1 MNEMTQTN
9 ATQENK
15 LIRNTLFCFFVSG
28 AASMLMGNLMPFLRE
43 LYGISYARA
52 GFLLSLPS
60 WGNLASVFLTG
71 YLPTYIGRRR
81 TVLTTAIWMAIAFTI
96 VTFGIGGAAVLPFA
110 CVMIGVSRGG
120 NSNFSN
126 TMMSTLTGSRA
137 AVGYNLLHGA
147 FAVGAVLSPLALVAC
162 TANNPDGWR
171 LMSGGIVVLC
181 VAQVIVYSRMGL
193 PAEKI
198 TGSIKQVDRSFLR
211 SRNFWLG
218 TAILFFYISAE
229 YAIVNW
235 MVTYFKD
242 TGVLSAEVSQMMS
255 SLLWVVMF
263 IGRMFGAYTVGKISR
278 KVILVADGVG
288 LTAFF
293 LLVFF
298 SRTELP
304 IFIGIMGVGLF
315 MATIY
320 TTALTLGTESIR
332 GNDLGVS
339 NMILIG
345 SLGGVV
351 TPALVGMIAEKAGIQ
366 AGMGVVVA
374 VTVLLLITILCSVFM
389 KGDKEA

>member
-1 MNEMTQTN
+1 MTET
-9 ATQENK
+9 TRKQENR
-15 LIRNTLFCFFVSG
+15 LIVSTLFVFFVSG

-43 LYGISYARA
+43 TYDISYARA

-71 YLPTYIGRRR
+71 YLPTYIGRRK
-81 TVLTTAIWMAIAFTI
+81 TVLLTSVWMALAFI
-96 VTFGIGGAAVLPFA
+96 LVTFGIGGATLLPLA
-110 CVMIGVSRGG
+110 CVMIGIARGG

-126 TMMSTLTGSRA
+126 TMMSTLTGDRA

-162 TANNPDGWR
+162 TSRSENGWKI
-171 LMSGGIVVLC
+171 MGGGIIVLC
-181 VAQVIVYSRMGL
+181 IIQVIVYAKMAL

-198 TGSIKQVDRSFLR
+198 TGSIKSVDKSFLK
-211 SRNFWLG
+211 SKSFWLG
-218 TAILFFYISAE
+218 SAILFFYISVE
-229 YAIVNW
+229 YAICNW
-235 MVTYFKD
+235 LVTYFKD
-242 TGVLSAEVSQMMS
+242 SGYLSANVSQMMT

-263 IGRMFGAYTVGKISR
+263 IGRMGGAYLVGRVPR
-278 KVILVADGVG
+278 KALLVADGMG

-298 SRTELP
+298 SRSQTP

-320 TTALTLGTESIR
+320 TTALALGTEKIR

-339 NMILIG
+339 NMVLIG
-345 SLGGVV
+345 SFGGII
-351 TPALVGMIAEKAGIQ
+351 TPALVGMVAEEAGIH
-366 AGMGVVVA
+366 AGMGVVVC

-389 KGDKEA
+389 KGDQE

>member
-1 MNEMTQTN
+1 MTET
-9 ATQENK
+9 TRKQENR
-15 LIRNTLFCFFVSG
+15 LIASTLFVFFVSG

-43 LYGISYARA
+43 IYHINYARA

-71 YLPTYIGRRR
+71 YLPTYIGRRK
-81 TVLTTAIWMAIAFTI
+81 TVLLTSVWMALAFCI
-96 VTFGIGGAAVLPFA
+96 ITFGLGGATLLPLA
-110 CVMIGVSRGG
+110 CVMIGVARGG

-126 TMMSTLTGSRA
+126 TMMSTLTGDRA

-162 TANNPDGWR
+162 TSGNENGWKV
-171 LMSGGIVVLC
+171 MGIGIVILC
-181 VAQVIVYSRMGL
+181 VIQVAVYARMAL

-198 TGSIKQVDRSFLR
+198 TGSIKSVDKSFLKSR
-211 SRNFWLG
+211 SFWLG
-218 TAILFFYISAE
+218 SAILFFYISVE
-229 YAIVNW
+229 YAICNW
-235 MVTYFKD
+235 LVTYFKD
-242 TGVLSAEVSQMMS
+242 SGYLSASVSQLMT

-263 IGRMFGAYTVGKISR
+263 IGRMGGAYLVGRIPRNKL
-278 KVILVADGVG
+278 LVADGIG

-298 SRTELP
+298 SRSQVP

-320 TTALTLGTESIR
+320 TTALALGTEKIR

-339 NMILIG
+339 NMVLIG
-345 SLGGVV
+345 SFGGII
-351 TPALVGMIAEKAGIQ
+351 TPALVGMVAEKAGIQ
-366 AGMGVVVA
+366 AGMGVVVC

-389 KGDKEA
+389 KGEEA

>member
-1 MNEMTQTN
+1 MTET
-9 ATQENK
+9 TRKQENK
-15 LIRNTLFCFFVSG
+15 LIVNTLFVFFVSG

-43 LYGISYARA
+43 MYDISYARA

-71 YLPTYIGRRR
+71 YLPTYIGRRK
-81 TVLTTAIWMAIAFTI
+81 TVLLTSVWMALAFLL
-96 VTFGIGGAAVLPFA
+96 VTFGIGGAALLPLA
-110 CVMIGVSRGG
+110 CVMIGIARGG

-126 TMMSTLTGSRA
+126 TMMSTLTGNRA

-162 TANNPDGWR
+162 TAKSESGWKI
-171 LMSGGIVVLC
+171 MSGGIIVLS
-181 VAQVIVYSRMGL
+181 VIQVLVYAKMAL
-193 PAEKI
+193 PEEKI
-198 TGSIKQVDRSFLR
+198 TGSIKSVDKSFLK
-211 SRNFWLG
+211 SKSFWLG
-218 TAILFFYISAE
+218 SAILFFYISVE
-229 YAIVNW
+229 YAICNW
-235 MVTYFKD
+235 LVTYFKD
-242 TGVLSAEVSQMMS
+242 SGYLSANVSQMMT

-263 IGRMFGAYTVGKISR
+263 IGRMGGAYLVGRVSR
-278 KVILVADGVG
+278 KALLVADGVG

-298 SRTELP
+298 SRSEVP

-320 TTALTLGTESIR
+320 TTALALGTEKIR

-339 NMILIG
+339 NMVLIG
-345 SLGGVV
+345 SFGGII
-351 TPALVGMIAEKAGIQ
+351 TPALVGMVAEEAGIH
-366 AGMGVVVA
+366 AGMGVVVC

-389 KGDKEA
+389 KGEQE

>member
-1 MNEMTQTN
+1 MTET
-9 ATQENK
+9 TRKQENR
-15 LIRNTLFCFFVSG
+15 LIVSTLFVFFVSG

-43 LYGISYARA
+43 TYDISYARA

-71 YLPTYIGRRR
+71 YLPTYIGRRK
-81 TVLTTAIWMAIAFTI
+81 TVLLTSVWMALAFI
-96 VTFGIGGAAVLPFA
+96 LVTFGIGGATLLPLA
-110 CVMIGVSRGG
+110 CVMIGIARGG

-126 TMMSTLTGSRA
+126 TMMSTLTGDRA
-137 AVGYNLLHGA
+137 AVAYNLLHGA

-162 TANNPDGWR
+162 TSRSENGWKI
-171 LMSGGIVVLC
+171 MGGGIIVLC
-181 VAQVIVYSRMGL
+181 IIQVIVYAKMAL

-198 TGSIKQVDRSFLR
+198 TGSIKSVDKSFLK
-211 SRNFWLG
+211 SKSFWLG
-218 TAILFFYISAE
+218 SAILFFYISVE
-229 YAIVNW
+229 YAICNW
-235 MVTYFKD
+235 LVTYFKD
-242 TGVLSAEVSQMMS
+242 SGYLSANVSQMMT

-263 IGRMFGAYTVGKISR
+263 IGRMGGAYLVGRVPR
-278 KVILVADGVG
+278 KALLVADGVG

-298 SRTELP
+298 SRSQTP

-320 TTALTLGTESIR
+320 TTALALGTEKIR

-339 NMILIG
+339 NMVLIG
-345 SLGGVV
+345 SFGGII
-351 TPALVGMIAEKAGIQ
+351 TPALVGMVAEEAGIH
-366 AGMGVVVA
+366 AGMGVVVC

-389 KGDKEA
+389 KGDQE